1 MKSYSQ
7 AIKILKKSIITIGNE
22 KIKSS
27 ESLNRVTATN
37 IYLKENYPLAD
48 NSSFDGY
55 AIRSIDTKNLSKS
68 RKKLFK
74 ILGSIAAGD
83 KPKNLKTKKFQ
94 TFEIMTG
101 GLIPKGF
108 DTIIPIEKVVFYPD
122 KKKPRYIIIDKKIKK
137 LQHIRFKGS
146 DFKKKDLLIKKG
158 TIIQSNHVLAFKTF
172 GIQNIKVKKKPK
184 ILFFSSGNEIIDKEK
199 IPYWKIRNSNNF
211 YIQSI
216 KENFLFHFSYGGILR
231 DKDEKLFEKKMR
243 KLIKSQVDIIITS
256 GAVSA
261 GKFDFIPNVV
271 NKFDLSD
278 YFKGVAIR
286 PGKPILFAKIKG
298 KQKAIFGLPGNPISS
313 AACFRFFVYPYLRKL
328 LGVKNEKPI
337 KAMLKKQFTKKRNF
351 TRFLK
356 SKIHTTKNGKIEVEI
371 LKGQES
377 FRIQSFLESNIW
389 TLLNSGKSKFKKNE
403 IVDCFFPNHPNNI
416 FHK

>member
-37 IYLKENYPLAD
+37 IYLKEDYPLAD

-55 AIRSIDTKNLSKS
+55 VIRSIDTKNLSKS

-74 ILGSIAAGD
+74 ISGSIAAGD
-83 KPKNLKTKKFQ
+83 KPNNLKTKKFH

-108 DTIIPIEKVVFYPD
+108 DTIIPIEKIVFYPD
-122 KKKPRYIIIDKKIKK
+122 KKKPKYIIIDKKIKK

-184 ILFFSSGNEIIDKEK
+184 ILFFSSGNEITDKKK

-211 YIQSI
+211 
-216 KENFLFHFSYGGILR
+216 
-231 DKDEKLFEKKMR
+231 
-243 KLIKSQVDIIITS
+243 
-256 GAVSA
+256 
-261 GKFDFIPNVV
+261 
-271 NKFDLSD
+271 
-278 YFKGVAIR
+278 
-286 PGKPILFAKIKG
+286 
-298 KQKAIFGLPGNPISS
+298 
-313 AACFRFFVYPYLRKL
+313 
-328 LGVKNEKPI
+328 
-337 KAMLKKQFTKKRNF
+337 
-351 TRFLK
+351 
-356 SKIHTTKNGKIEVEI
+356 
-371 LKGQES
+371 
-377 FRIQSFLESNIW
+377 
-389 TLLNSGKSKFKKNE
+389 
-403 IVDCFFPNHPNNI
+403 
-416 FHK
+416 